1 METIP
6 CFTEDYVTLA
16 LNQAGLNRPQF
27 SSLRVPRCLR
37 LITSLPPLFSRPY
50 NINLNPFSS
59 LPRSSLDLI
68 PSLFHPV
75 FPSFPF
81 LLYSHPPP
89 PQFSPLLTLL
99 LSPHP
104 ISLLPYFAFI
114 LSHRFPLGFPVFLS
128 TYPIIFLS
136 FPFFPLLRFLPALL
150 SRLPLPSLIIP
161 LLTPIFP
168 SLSLYSS
175 PSFYPL
181 SHFPLSLPVPFPL
194 HSPELR

>member
-81 LLYSHPPP
+81 LLYSHHPPP
-89 PQFSPLLTLL
+89 PS
-99 LSPHP
+99 
-104 ISLLPYFAFI
+104 SLL
-114 LSHRFPLGFPVFLS
+114 
-128 TYPIIFLS
+128 
-136 FPFFPLLRFLPALL
+136 
-150 SRLPLPSLIIP
+150 
-161 LLTPIFP
+161 
-168 SLSLYSS
+168 SS

-181 SHFPLSLPVPFPL
+181 ILFLSFPISPSSYPIAFLLVFLYSYPPILSYSYLFLSFLCSASSLPSCPVYLFLPLSSLYLPPSSPHFPYIPRLPSTPSLIS
-194 HSPELR
+194 H